1 MNKDRIRSKIFAATL
16 VSVLGLT
23 ACAGVPDTISDPYER
38 TNRQVFA
45 MNRRMDRNILKPIAE
60 TYVAAIPQ
68 PLRIGMHNLLSLA
81 DQPKVF
87 ANDLLQAG
95 PEAAGKTLLRLIV
108 NATLGVGVCD
118 AASPLGLAD
127 HDNDFGKTLAVWG
140 WGDAPYLMVPLI
152 GPSNPRDA
160 LGFVGDIVLD
170 PAIWLQYKQYVWWL
184 GGREALE
191 IVDLRANNLTALDD
205 IERTSVDFYA
215 ATRSFYRQHRA
226 TETDKT
232 MAP

>member
-1 MNKDRIRSKIFAATL
+1 MDKNRIGIEIFAVTL
-16 VSVLGLT
+16 VFGLGLT
-23 ACAGVPDTISDPYER
+23 ACAGAPDTTTDPYER

-60 TYVAAIPQ
+60 AYVATIPE
-68 PLRIGMHNLLSLA
+68 PIRIGMHNLLSLA

-87 ANDLLQAG
+87 ANDLLQAD
-95 PEAAGKTLLRLIV
+95 PKAAGNTLLRLIV

-118 AASPLGLAD
+118 SASPLGLAD

-140 WGDAPYLMVPLI
+140 WENAPYLMVPLI
-152 GPSNPRDA
+152 GPSNPRDGI
-160 LGFVGDIVLD
+160 GFIGDITLD

-184 GGREALE
+184 GGRKALE
-191 IVDLRANNLTALDD
+191 IVDFRANNLAALDD

-215 ATRSFYRQHRA
+215 ATRSLYLQHRA
-226 TETDKT
+226 AETDEAK
-232 MAP
+232 AP